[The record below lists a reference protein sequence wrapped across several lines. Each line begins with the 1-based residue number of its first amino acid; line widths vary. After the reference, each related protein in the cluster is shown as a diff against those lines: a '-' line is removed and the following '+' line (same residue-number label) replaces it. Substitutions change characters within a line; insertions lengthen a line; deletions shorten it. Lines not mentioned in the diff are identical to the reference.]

1 MMENIEQKNSFL
13 KWIFLLLLSLIWG
26 SSFILIKKGL
36 LGFGYVEAATIRL
49 VSAGFI
55 FCPLGIYHLRKIP
68 RNKLALVFLVSLLS
82 MFIPAYLFSLS
93 QKNISSSVAGM
104 LNALTPMFTFIFS
117 IILFKKVY
125 QKLQI
130 AGLFIGLFFSIILI
144 FNSANSAFTLNLY
157 SLFIVIATICYGLN
171 INIVKNYLSD
181 IPSFSLSAVTVT
193 TAGLLALILVF
204 IPNIK
209 NYTFTTEQLV
219 PFGYLL
225 ILGFVGT
232 AFAQYLQNKLIS
244 ISSSLFASTSTYII
258 PIVAIF
264 WGFFD
269 GENLRLIHIICMIG
283 ILGAV
288 LLIRKDK

>member
-1 MMENIEQKNSFL
+1 MEQNNSYL

-49 VSAGFI
+49 VSAGLV
-55 FCPLGIYHLRKIP
+55 FCPWGVYHLRKIP
-68 RNKLALVFLVSLLS
+68 KNKVLLVFTVSLLS

-93 QKNISSSVAGM
+93 QKHISSSVAGM

-117 IILFKKVY
+117 IILYKKTY
-125 QKLQI
+125 HRLQI
-130 AGLFIGLFFSIILI
+130 VGLFIGLLFSMILI
-144 FNSANSAFTLNLY
+144 FNSSNAPFTLNFY
-157 SLFIVIATICYGLN
+157 ASLIIIATICYGLN
-171 INIVKNYLSD
+171 INIVRSYLSN

-193 TAGLLALILVF
+193 SAGLLALLFVL
-204 IPNIK
+204 IPNYK
-209 NYTFTTEQLV
+209 NYNFTNEQLG
-219 PFGYLL
+219 PLGYLL
-225 ILGFVGT
+225 VLGLVGT

-264 WGFFD
+264 WGIFD
-269 GENLRLIHIICMIG
+269 SENLKLIHIICMIG